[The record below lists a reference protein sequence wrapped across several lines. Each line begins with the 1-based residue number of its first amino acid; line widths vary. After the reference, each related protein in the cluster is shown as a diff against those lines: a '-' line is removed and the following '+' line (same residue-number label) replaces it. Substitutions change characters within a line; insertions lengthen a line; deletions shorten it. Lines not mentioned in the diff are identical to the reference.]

1 MRYLRFPVCLCGA
14 LLLPIVANAEG
25 ILSGGAG
32 KAILFG
38 QSQGAGRG
46 GAANGAE
53 GGSSVGSSVADRF
66 GAASAGS
73 ATTGLA
79 ARIEAAFA
87 QARGLCTAVPRE
99 YRLDC
104 MLVFFRQAL
113 AETPQA
119 GQMAE
124 AHAILR
130 DTVQR
135 LEKLV
140 ADNVDA
146 SRPTIRAQVR
156 EGNRTRATPR
166 LRAVRAERVA
176 QTNAAAAR
184 IIAEAETQLL
194 RSAPA
199 SSPARLEYT
208 RIASAVG
215 SNKVLLRS
223 T

>member
-1 MRYLRFPVCLCGA
+1 MRYLRIPMCLCGA
-14 LLLPIVANAEG
+14 LLWPVVAVAG
-25 ILSGGAG
+25 ADLSGGAG
-32 KAILFG
+32 EMVLLG
-38 QSQGAGRG
+38 QSQGTG
-46 GAANGAE
+46 GVGGAE
-53 GGSSVGSSVADRF
+53 GGASVGSSVTDRF
-66 GAASAGS
+66 GAASAGG
-73 ATTGLA
+73 ATTGVA

-87 QARGLCTAVPRE
+87 QARGLCGAVPRE

-113 AETPQA
+113 AETPQQGDLA
-119 GQMAE
+119 K

-130 DTVQR
+130 QTVQR
-135 LEKLV
+135 LEALV
-140 ADNVDA
+140 ADNADPA
-146 SRPTIRAQVR
+146 RPAIRAQVR

-166 LRAVRAERVA
+166 LRAVRADRVA

-184 IIAEAETQLL
+184 IVAEAETQLL
-194 RSAPA
+194 RSSPP

-208 RIASAVG
+208 RIAAAVG